1 MSDCLNGKMP
11 AVVHTAPA
19 VTHPA
24 TGVFSHATPIP
35 VPALPTAHTPGY
47 SF

>member
-1 MSDCLNGKMP
+1 MGDCLNGKML

-24 TGVFSHATPIP
+24 TGVFSPATPIP
-35 VPALPTAHTPGY
+35 APALPIARTPGY